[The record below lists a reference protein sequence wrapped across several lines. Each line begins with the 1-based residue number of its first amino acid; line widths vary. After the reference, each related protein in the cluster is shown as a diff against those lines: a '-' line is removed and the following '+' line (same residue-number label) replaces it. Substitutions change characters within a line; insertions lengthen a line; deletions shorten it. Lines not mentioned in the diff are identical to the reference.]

1 MSESKKAGTSVPGR
15 EKTAFSE
22 LLRRAEAGEDVV
34 ITKAGKPVATFGSTT
49 KPPRTFLDTNVLVYA
64 EDMDYPIK
72 QRVAKELIFEHLRNK
87 TGVVSLQVL
96 QEFFV
101 NVTKKLKVDVE
112 TARFKVEFHSKF
124 HVAEPAVS
132 DILAAIDIHRLHGF
146 SYWDALVL
154 RMAKQTGCR
163 VLLTE
168 DMQHGQEFDGMKIVN
183 PFL

>member
-1 MSESKKAGTSVPGR
+1 MNETKATGRTVPSPT
-15 EKTAFSE
+15 KATLSE
-22 LLRRAEAGEDVV
+22 LLQRAEAGEEVV
-34 ITKAGKPVATFGSTT
+34 ISKAGKPVATFGQTAKS
-49 KPPRTFLDTNVLVYA
+49 PRTFLDTNVLVYA

-72 QRVAKELIFEHLRNK
+72 QRIAKELIYEHLRSK

-101 NVTKKLKVDVE
+101 NVTRKLKVDVE
-112 TARFKVEFHSKF
+112 TARFKVEFHSRF
-124 HVAEPAVS
+124 HVAEPSVA
-132 DILAAIDIHRLHGF
+132 DILAAIDLHRLHGY
-146 SYWDALVL
+146 SYWDSLVL

-168 DMQHGQEFDGMKIVN
+168 DMQHGQEFDGMRIIN